1 MPKTR
6 TKKSASQV
14 PVPQTRGDMENL
26 LAQIAGIKRDEAAV
40 KLNMD
45 QEMAGIKARHAAT
58 LSTFTE
64 RLAPLVTAAET
75 WATSN
80 PAEFGKNKSIKFVHG
95 TVGFRTGTPALAL
108 VSRKWNWTM
117 ALDAVQRLLPAFIRS
132 KPEIDKDAIIAQRDD
147 QAILWALPNV
157 GLKVVQ
163 DESFFVETE
172 LTTTDK
178 REVAK

>member
-1 MPKTR
+1 M
-6 TKKSASQV
+6 KKSANQV

-45 QEMAGIKARHAAT
+45 RQMAGIKAGHAVT

-95 TVGFRTGTPALAL
+95 TVGFRTSTPALAL
-108 VSRKWNWTM
+108 LNRKWSWEKVLAKLQQLGNW
-117 ALDAVQRLLPAFIRS
+117 VFIR
-132 KPEIDKDAIIAQRDD
+132 KKLEVDKDAIINAHGEVWSDETL
-147 QAILWALPNV
+147 AGFGV
-157 GLKVVQ
+157 KVTQ
-163 DESFFVETE
+163 DESFFVETD
-172 LTTTDK
+172 LTTVEK